1 MDDFASFVMTRS
13 DGTAKQTIRNYHLKT
28 NHTHKLNMKT
38 RNLLLACGMAIILI
52 GVTAALTI
60 ALAQS
65 NDEQMET
72 YEGTNHEFLSFDQ
85 IDHITH
91 DIELPESMTF
101 CGEEVPLDL
110 FYVRERLERELIV
123 NSYLHSGT
131 LLLLKRSSRWF
142 PIMESIMEKHGLPED
157 FKYLAMIESSLTNAV
172 SPSKAVGFWQFL
184 EGTGKEYNLEINKE
198 VDMRYNVEK
207 ETVAACK
214 YLKSSYGKFGSWT
227 LAAAAFNCGNGRVSR
242 TQEEQRVDSYYDM
255 LLPEETQRYIFRI
268 LALKLIT
275 ENPEKYGFQISNNGW
290 YRPYE
295 TKTVTVT
302 ESIPSLADF
311 AYEQGTNLKML
322 KYFNPWLRSNSLTI
336 SAGNSY
342 EIKIPTGKYAK
353 THGKMRGAG

>member
-1 MDDFASFVMTRS
+1 M
-13 DGTAKQTIRNYHLKT
+13 
-28 NHTHKLNMKT
+28 MKT
-38 RNLLLACGMAIILI
+38 RNLILACGMAIILI
-52 GVTAALTI
+52 GVTAAITI

-72 YEGTNHEFLSFDQ
+72 YEGTDREFITFDQ
-85 IDHITH
+85 IEHITH
-91 DIELPESMTF
+91 DIELPESMDF

-110 FYVRERLERELIV
+110 FYVRERLEREIIV
-123 NSYLHSGT
+123 NSYRHSAT
-131 LLLLKRSSRWF
+131 LLLLKRTTRWF
-142 PIMESIMEKHGLPED
+142 PVMEPLMEKYGLPED
-157 FKYLAMIESSLTNAV
+157 FKYLSMIESELTNAV

-184 EGTGKEYNLEINKE
+184 EGTGKEYGLEINKE

-214 YLKSSYGKFGSWT
+214 YLKDSYRKFGSWT
-227 LAAAAFNCGNGRVSR
+227 LAAAAFNGGNGRITK
-242 TQEEQRVDSYYDM
+242 TQSEQRVDSYYDM
-255 LLPEETQRYIFRI
+255 ILPEETQRYVFRI

-275 ENPEKYGFQISNNGW
+275 ENPEKYGYQISDNGW

-295 TKTVTVT
+295 TKTVTVVQ
-302 ESIPSLADF
+302 SIPDLTDF
-311 AYEQGTNLKML
+311 AYNQGTNLKML

-353 THGKMRGAG
+353 THGRMRKAE